1 MFDDDPIPHGPA
13 AYGNID
19 DAEFLSEEVRPADLV
34 SEALEILDPLAEGGG
49 LKLGGLSVEEAE
61 VARDDELVDEVD
73 PDPGLGSDV
82 RIGGYQVGLLLGIS
96 VLEELEDDMGVVE
109 GPPLVREGRD
119 KTFGIESYT
128 SVVRRVKGTEISG
141 WGKRGV
147 RQV

>member
-119 KTFGIESYT
+119 ETFGIESYT